1 MAAGHA
7 FVGLMLLMSMLH
19 STASQISS
27 NIDVDVDHRLFDNLS
42 GLHIINECVRPSY
55 YSRNLPGSNCRH
67 IGLTTEVPSWCK
79 VDYKNAWRK
88 KYLPRKILYYSNS
101 VAVHSIL
108 LLAAGDVER
117 NPGDKPKC

>member
-7 FVGLMLLMSMLH
+7 FAGLMLLMSMLH

-88 KYLPRKILYYSNS
+88 KVPPQKDL
-101 VAVHSIL
+101 IL
-108 LLAAGDVER
+108 LELGGSTQHPPLSSGR
-117 NPGDKPKC
+117 CRKKPRR